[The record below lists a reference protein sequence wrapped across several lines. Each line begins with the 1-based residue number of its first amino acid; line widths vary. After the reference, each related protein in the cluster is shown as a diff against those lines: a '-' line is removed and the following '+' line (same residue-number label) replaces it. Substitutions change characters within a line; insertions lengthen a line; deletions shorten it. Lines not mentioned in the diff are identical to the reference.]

1 MDGHKTILI
10 VEDDPHIRRFLALA
24 LSEEGWRVFEAD
36 GVKRGLIEAASRQP
50 DCVIL
55 DLGLGD
61 GDGKQFISAFRQWSH
76 APLIVLTAR
85 HDEPEKV
92 AALDA
97 GADDY
102 MTKPFGI
109 PEFLARLRVQTRRM
123 QPQGLHQPLVSGD
136 LSIDVV
142 NRVVQ
147 KNGQNVHLTPTE
159 YALLIELVNHKGKVC
174 TQRHLLNAVWGP
186 NYVEQ
191 PHYLRIYMGHL
202 RQKLETNP
210 AMPVH
215 LITETGVGYRFVSI

>member
-1 MDGHKTILI
+1 MDMQKTILI
-10 VEDDPHIRRFLALA
+10 IEDDPHIRRFLALA
-24 LSEEGWRVFEAD
+24 LTEEGWRVFEAD

-50 DCVIL
+50 ECVIL
-55 DLGLGD
+55 DLGLSD
-61 GDGKQFISAFRQWSH
+61 GDGKHFIQAYRQWSS
-76 APLIVLTAR
+76 APIIVLTAR
-85 HDEPEKV
+85 HDELEKV

-109 PEFLARLRVQTRRM
+109 PEFLARLRVQVRRM
-123 QPQGLHQPLVSGD
+123 QPQSPNQPFVAGH

-142 NRVVQ
+142 NRLVQ
-147 KNGQNVHLTPTE
+147 KKGATVHLTPTE
-159 YALLIELVNHKGKVC
+159 YALLIELVGQKGKVC

-202 RQKLETNP
+202 RQKLEDNP
-210 AMPVH
+210 AMPEH
-215 LITETGVGYRFVSI
+215 LITEVGVGYRFV

>member
-10 VEDDPHIRRFLALA
+10 IEDDPHIRRFLALA

-50 DCVIL
+50 ECVVL
-55 DLGLGD
+55 DLGLAD
-61 GDGKQFISAFRQWSH
+61 GDGKRFIQDYRQWSS
-76 APLIVLTAR
+76 APIIVLTAR
-85 HDEPEKV
+85 HDEGEKV

-102 MTKPFGI
+102 ITKPFGI
-109 PEFLARLRVQTRRM
+109 PEFLARLRVQVRRM
-123 QPQGLHQPLVSGD
+123 QPQNQGQPYVTGD

-142 NRVVQ
+142 HRLVQ
-147 KNGQNVHLTPTE
+147 KNGVNVHLTPTE
-159 YALLIELVNHKGKVC
+159 YTLLVELVSQKGKVC
-174 TQRHLLNAVWGP
+174 TQRHLLNVVWGP

-202 RQKLETNP
+202 RQKLEDHP
-210 AMPVH
+210 AMPQH
-215 LITETGVGYRFVSI
+215 LITEVGVGYRFV

>member
-1 MDGHKTILI
+1 MDGYKTILI
-10 VEDDPHIRRFLALA
+10 IEDDPHIRRFLAMA
-24 LSEEGWRVFEAD
+24 LSEEGWRVFEAE

-50 DCVIL
+50 DCVVL
-55 DLGLGD
+55 DLGLSD
-61 GDGKQFISAFRQWSH
+61 GDGKGFISAFRQWSN
-76 APLIVLTAR
+76 APIIVLTAR
-85 HDEPEKV
+85 HDEQEKV

-109 PEFLARLRVQTRRM
+109 PEFLARLRVQVRRA
-123 QPQGLHQPLVSGD
+123 QPKNQHQPYACGD

-142 NRVVQ
+142 NRLVQ
-147 KNGQNVHLTPTE
+147 KNGLTIHLTPTE
-159 YALLIELVNHKGKVC
+159 YALLVELVSHQGKVC

-202 RQKLETNP
+202 RQKLEDNP

-215 LITETGVGYRFVSI
+215 LLTEVGVGYRLV

>member
-1 MDGHKTILI
+1 MDLQKTILI
-10 VEDDPHIRRFLALA
+10 IEDDPHIRRFLALA

-36 GVKRGLIEAASRQP
+36 SVQRGLIEAASRQP
-50 DCVIL
+50 ECVVL
-55 DLGLGD
+55 DLGLANE
-61 GDGKQFISAFRQWSH
+61 DGKRFILEYRQWST
-76 APLIVLTAR
+76 APIIVLTAR
-85 HDEPEKV
+85 HDEAEKV

-109 PEFLARLRVQTRRM
+109 PEFLARLRVQMRRM
-123 QPQGLHQPLVSGD
+123 LPQNPNQPYVTGD

-142 NRVVQ
+142 NRRVQ
-147 KNGQNVHLTPTE
+147 KCGVTVHLTPTE
-159 YALLIELVNHKGKVC
+159 YALLIELLNHKGKVC

-202 RQKLETNP
+202 RQKLETEP
-210 AMPVH
+210 AMPQH
-215 LITETGVGYRFVSI
+215 LLTEVGVGYRLI

>member
-1 MDGHKTILI
+1 MDLQKTILI
-10 VEDDPHIRRFLALA
+10 IEDDPHIRRFLALA

-36 GVKRGLIEAASRQP
+36 SVQRGLIEAASRQP
-50 DCVIL
+50 ECVVL
-55 DLGLGD
+55 DLGLANE
-61 GDGKQFISAFRQWSH
+61 DGKRFILEYRQWST
-76 APLIVLTAR
+76 APIIVLTAR
-85 HDEPEKV
+85 HDEAEKV

-109 PEFLARLRVQTRRM
+109 PEFLARLRVQMRRM
-123 QPQGLHQPLVSGD
+123 LPQNPNQPYVTGD

-142 NRVVQ
+142 NRQVQ
-147 KNGQNVHLTPTE
+147 KCGVTVHLTPTE
-159 YALLIELVNHKGKVC
+159 YALLIELLNHKGKVC

-202 RQKLETNP
+202 RQKLETEP
-210 AMPVH
+210 AMPQH
-215 LITETGVGYRFVSI
+215 LLTEVGVGYRLI